1 MKNKSME
8 KIFFLIKNKAFI
20 KYAFNTSWLML
31 ERILRLIAGLFIGI
45 YVARYL
51 GPEQYG
57 LFSYA
62 LAFVSLFG
70 AIAKLGLDGIVVRNL
85 VQDPNQNVTELATS
99 FWLKLFG
106 AVLSIVAI
114 AVAVQFTSNDA
125 STNLFI
131 FIIATGIIFQ
141 SFEVIDF
148 YFQSKVL
155 LKYVSISR
163 ILQLVISS
171 LLKLYLIYIQADL
184 LLFVLVTLIDHIT
197 LAAFLTFTYLQQ
209 KNTSFWGSLSFHK
222 AKGLLSNSWPL
233 IFSGLVLMIQ
243 ARIDQVMLKEFIG
256 SEEVGYYSVAMRLI
270 EVYTAPIG

>member
-1 MKNKSME
+1 MKNKLME
-8 KIFFLIKNKAFI
+8 KKIVLMKNKAFI

-31 ERILRLIAGLFIGI
+31 ERILRLIAGLFVGI

-62 LAFVSLFG
+62 IAFVSLFG

-209 KNTSFWGSLSFHK
+209 KNTSFWGSFSFHK